1 MKAKKFIVIA
11 VLAAMGTYAQAQIVS
26 SRSNQVIVH
35 EVEKEPKPKKPRT
48 IKWNIRAGY
57 SYDYM
62 TGGKS
67 LSGVSG
73 FDASLGISKPFDNNR
88 LFWGIEAGVMTY
100 GAKME
105 NVGSVLS
112 WGVDLSPRVGIEIPL
127 SNNLNLDIY
136 FGPYIVYITDGK
148 GRDYW
153 GSYGYHRELHT
164 HEGIDIGIHL
174 GIELFISRNFFF
186 DIHINKGFMDAG
198 GVDLGDYSSHS
209 NIKSLNFVFGI
220 GYQF

>member
-62 TGGKS
+62 TGGVD
-67 LSGVSG
+67 LSGRSGLDVS
-73 FDASLGISKPFDNNR
+73 FGISKPFSDNG
-88 LFWGIEAGVMTY
+88 LFWGVEAGIMTY
-100 GAKME
+100 GAQMDI
-105 NVGSVLS
+105 GGTLS
-112 WGVDLSPRVGIEIPL
+112 WVIDLNPRIGIDFPL
-127 SNNLNLDIY
+127 SKNLDLDIY
-136 FGPYIVYITDGK
+136 FGPYIGFLPDGK
-148 GRDYW
+148 GDYYQE
-153 GSYGYHRELHT
+153 SSSYHRPLHT
-164 HEGIDIGIHL
+164 DEGIDIGINL
-174 GIELFISRNFFF
+174 GAELFISRNFFF
-186 DIHINKGFMDAG
+186 DLHIKKGFMDSGKLLIHDA
-198 GVDLGDYSSHS
+198 SI
-209 NIKSLNFVFGI
+209 NKKIKSFKFVLGI